1 MGVLMERMAEA
12 SADEPRAGT
21 VFSIVLSMIS
31 MAVLAI
37 CMTRRVQNVQDWSR
51 YPLVCWLVLLIY
63 FDSLVF
69 VLGSAV
75 VSAGFGVNYS
85 QYMCSNAII
94 LCLSCY
100 MTTKVS
106 IAIKESDLLFSGSA
120 WALNFQYDIQ
130 PAVLTRYSR
139 YQQLIYYFLVE
150 RVYIIRRSSKRR
162 IKDPLYLFNSI
173 GMLIPYCI
181 VIALNFIL
189 FRSRFAN
196 YENGECRIGMKQVAM
211 IPLIAFDILVNVY
224 LTFLFLVPLQGLYS
238 YKNNPN
244 SQTRTVAIRTFIG
257 SCCALTSSVVNL
269 TLLLVLNGEP
279 GWICLMCCNLDIL
292 FSVLVLHW
300 ITSKDNAS
308 TFLPRRSH
316 SHTHS
321 RTCSYPTIRTS
332 ALPSP
337 VSPHP
342 LISSPR
348 PIPENMGFS
357 NRDHLFTST
366 NGMSGAK
373 PDGFSYARDAIDL
386 PTVTTTVT
394 AGVGVGETLNEEEEN
409 KNRGLGNGNGE
420 TGMRKPKMAITVERD
435 HVREVVETGIR
446 IVNDP
451 DHEKLVLTLPLS
463 ISGGGGSIG
472 IEIGDG
478 EKETG
483 GGKIGEEDDTDIS
496 F

>member
-1 MGVLMERMAEA
+1 MKMRVLMERMAEA

-21 VFSIVLSMIS
+21 VFSVVLSMIS

-51 YPLVCWLVLLIY
+51 YPLVCWL
-63 FDSLVF
+63 F

-75 VSAGFGVNYS
+75 VSAGFRVNYS

-106 IAIKESDLLFSGSA
+106 IEIKESDSLVSCLN
-120 WALNFQYDIQ
+120 WAINFQHDLQ
-130 PAVLTRYSR
+130 PAVVRLLHCKRPQHSLKPAGCKFALTFFTRTFTKITVHHSSIVKTAHQR
-139 YQQLIYYFLVE
+139 SALPLQLDWNAKFQ
-150 RVYIIRRSSKRR
+150 
-162 IKDPLYLFNSI
+162 
-173 GMLIPYCI
+173 
-181 VIALNFIL
+181 
-189 FRSRFAN
+189 SRFAN

-244 SQTRTVAIRTFIG
+244 SQTRTVALRTFIG

-269 TLLLVLNGEP
+269 TLLLVLKGEP
-279 GWICLMCCNLDIL
+279 GWVCLMCCNLDIL

-308 TFLPRRSH
+308 TFLPRRSYSHAH
-316 SHTHS
+316 SH
-321 RTCSYPTIRTS
+321 TCSYPTIRTS

-337 VSPHP
+337 ISPYP

-348 PIPENMGFS
+348 SIPENMGFS

-366 NGMSGAK
+366 NGVNGAK
-373 PDGFSYARDAIDL
+373 PDGYSYARDAIDL

-394 AGVGVGETLNEEEEN
+394 AGVGVGEILNEEEKK
-409 KNRGLGNGNGE
+409 KNRGLENGNRNGE
-420 TGMRKPKMAITVERD
+420 IGIRKPKMAITVERD

-446 IVNDP
+446 IVNDR
-451 DHEKLVLTLPLS
+451 DHERLILTLPRS

-472 IEIGDG
+472 IEIEIGDG
-478 EKETG
+478 EKEG
-483 GGKIGEEDDTDIS
+483 REGRRGEEDGMDIS

>member
-1 MGVLMERMAEA
+1 MYRIGL
-12 SADEPRAGT
+12 DT
-21 VFSIVLSMIS
+21 LS
-31 MAVLAI
+31 
-37 CMTRRVQNVQDWSR
+37 
-51 YPLVCWLVLLIY
+51 
-63 FDSLVF
+63 F
-69 VLGSAV
+69 VG
-75 VSAGFGVNYS
+75 
-85 QYMCSNAII
+85 
-94 LCLSCY
+94 
-100 MTTKVS
+100 
-106 IAIKESDLLFSGSA
+106 
-120 WALNFQYDIQ
+120 
-130 PAVLTRYSR
+130 
-139 YQQLIYYFLVE
+139 LIYYFLVE
-150 RVYIIRRSSKRR
+150 RVYIIRRSSKPR

-181 VIALNFIL
+181 VIALNFI
-189 FRSRFAN
+189 FRFAN

-224 LTFLFLVPLQGLYS
+224 LTSLFLVPLQGLYS

-269 TLLLVLNGEP
+269 TLLLVLKGEP
-279 GWICLMCCNLDIL
+279 GWICLMCCNLDSKPLSHLLFTRNPSKDSQIYLVL

-321 RTCSYPTIRTS
+321 HTCSYPTIRTS

-337 VSPHP
+337 ISPHP
-342 LISSPR
+342 LILSPR
-348 PIPENMGFS
+348 SIPENMGFS

-366 NGMSGAK
+366 NGMNGATL
-373 PDGFSYARDAIDL
+373 DGYSYARDAIDL

-394 AGVGVGETLNEEEEN
+394 AGVGVGDILDEEQEK
-409 KNRGLGNGNGE
+409 KNRGLGNGNGNGE
-420 TGMRKPKMAITVERD
+420 TRIRKPKMAITVERD

-446 IVNDP
+446 IVNDR
-451 DHEKLVLTLPLS
+451 DHERLILTLPRS
-463 ISGGGGSIG
+463 ISGGGGSMG
-472 IEIGDG
+472 IEIGSG
-478 EKETG
+478 EKERG
-483 GGKIGEEDDTDIS
+483 VGRVGEEDDTDIS

>member
-1 MGVLMERMAEA
+1 MGVLMQRMAEA

-31 MAVLAI
+31 MAVLVI

-51 YPLVCWLVLLIY
+51 YPLVCWLALLIY

-75 VSAGFGVNYS
+75 VSAGFGVNSS

-100 MTTKVS
+100 MTTKFRSYVFFAQAT
-106 IAIKESDLLFSGSA
+106 AIFTNASSLSTIFSLKG
-120 WALNFQYDIQ
+120 L
-130 PAVLTRYSR
+130 
-139 YQQLIYYFLVE
+139 
-150 RVYIIRRSSKRR
+150 SSKPRF
-162 IKDPLYLFNSI
+162 KDPLYLFNSI
-173 GMLIPYCI
+173 GMLIPYCV
-181 VIALNFIL
+181 VIALNFI
-189 FRSRFAN
+189 FRFAD
-196 YENGECRIGMKQVAM
+196 YENGQCRIGMKQVAM

-224 LTFLFLVPLQGLYS
+224 LTSLFLVPLQGLYS
-238 YKNNPN
+238 YRNNPN
-244 SQTRTVAIRTFIG
+244 SQIRTVALRTFIG
-257 SCCALTSSVVNL
+257 SCCALSSSVVNL
-269 TLLLVLNGEP
+269 TLLLVLKGEP

-321 RTCSYPTIRTS
+321 HTCSYPTIRTS
-332 ALPSP
+332 TVPSP
-337 VSPHP
+337 VSPRP

-348 PIPENMGFS
+348 SIPENMGFS
-357 NRDHLFTST
+357 NRDHLFASP
-366 NGMSGAK
+366 NGMNGAK
-373 PDGFSYARDAIDL
+373 LDNYGYARDAMDL
-386 PTVTTTVT
+386 PTVITTVT
-394 AGVGVGETLNEEEEN
+394 AGVWVGDTIDDGEEGED
-409 KNRGLGNGNGE
+409 RGLGNGVGHGNGIRE
-420 TGMRKPKMAITVERD
+420 MGIRKPKMAITVERD

-446 IVNDP
+446 IVNEREHDR
-451 DHEKLVLTLPLS
+451 LILTLPRS
-463 ISGGGGSIG
+463 ISGGDGSRG
-472 IEIGDG
+472 IKIGDG
-478 EKETG
+478 EKEKERG
-483 GGKIGEEDDTDIS
+483 CGRIGEEDDTDVS